1 MVAVSRTRGS
11 PARAERF
18 CKSVRHGRHRGGHHR
33 RADGGRVLLPWLPG
47 DARGDPVVGRLRRI
61 LPRSRCGGRR
71 RRLAHHRTR
80 LGRRHRGG
88 GGVRAGGLPLLRG
101 VGADRHDGHRV
112 RPRHQRDGGARRHL
126 VVGHRAQRRGAGRG
140 ARLRRPGR
148 RPADGAA
155 DGVDGTRGCQHHR
168 VGRHAHVRCG
178 ESRRLRLGGHHRG
191 ARRRL
196 VVVCDLRRPRHRRD
210 DHPVQR
216 RRARRGRRPRSPA
229 PVADDATTDCELRD
243 DWLLEQDVNA
253 WTSLAYV
260 AAGAVLV
267 GEVRRRRLPPAVY
280 ALAAMAIA
288 EGFGSLAYHGA
299 DSDVGQF
306 LHDVPLIG
314 VLGFVAGWHVGRL
327 RSVADR
333 GALVGTAIGLVV
345 SSVMWAVTPGAVNI
359 AVAAAVVV
367 IAAGSWQARRLRMT
381 RVWTGPVLVLGVTA
395 IAFWAVGSP
404 GSPACDPD
412 SWLQPHGVWH
422 VLTALVALTWADAA
436 YAALDPDRA
445 PRMFRRFADRALGLL
460 TIGLVLAFHRSVDVV
475 GRERMPTDRP
485 VLVVANHGNGFVD
498 PIVVASVLHRLPR
511 FLAKAALWKVVVARP
526 FLALAGVLPVY
537 RTGDG
542 DRATDNR
549 SVFEACHH
557 ELAQGATVA
566 IFPEGTTGDRAGL
579 DRVKSGAAR
588 IALGALPTA
597 PDVVIQPIGMAFESK
612 VETRSRAVV
621 MFGEPIVVRDHS
633 THGVDADGAPDRA
646 DAAVLTARITQAL
659 EEVSP
664 QFDTVDE
671 RELLRAAASEERRD
685 ATGHADTSFADC
697 EVVARRL
704 AGAPDAAR
712 LRVIGA
718 YRDFATRLE
727 LLGIT
732 ARQLRPDRV
741 SLTRLALSALV
752 VFLAGSLLMTV
763 TLIHLPAVVIVVVGA
778 GLV

>member
-1 MVAVSRTRGS
+1 
-11 PARAERF
+11 
-18 CKSVRHGRHRGGHHR
+18 
-33 RADGGRVLLPWLPG
+33 
-47 DARGDPVVGRLRRI
+47 
-61 LPRSRCGGRR
+61 
-71 RRLAHHRTR
+71 
-80 LGRRHRGG
+80 
-88 GGVRAGGLPLLRG
+88 
-101 VGADRHDGHRV
+101 
-112 RPRHQRDGGARRHL
+112 
-126 VVGHRAQRRGAGRG
+126 
-140 ARLRRPGR
+140 
-148 RPADGAA
+148 
-155 DGVDGTRGCQHHR
+155 
-168 VGRHAHVRCG
+168 
-178 ESRRLRLGGHHRG
+178 
-191 ARRRL
+191 
-196 VVVCDLRRPRHRRD
+196 
-210 DHPVQR
+210 
-216 RRARRGRRPRSPA
+216 
-229 PVADDATTDCELRD
+229 VADDATTDCELRD

-260 AAGAVLV
+260 AAGAVLI
-267 GEVRRRRLPPAVY
+267 GEVRRRRLPRAVF

-288 EGFGSLAYHGA
+288 EGFGSLLYHGA
-299 DSDVGQF
+299 DSGVGQY

-333 GALVGTAIGLVV
+333 GALVGSAIGLVV
-345 SSVMWAVTPGAVNI
+345 SSVMWAVAPGAVNI

-367 IAAGSWQARRLRMT
+367 IVAGSWQARRRRMT

-621 MFGEPIVVRDHS
+621 MFGEPIVVRDHCTPRPGGEGEFS
-633 THGVDADGAPDRA
+633 DGEPDRDDVTA
-646 DAAVLTARITQAL
+646 LTDRITSAL
-659 EEVSP
+659 EAVSP
-664 QFDTVDE
+664 SFTSVDE
-671 RELLRAAASEERRD
+671 RELLRAAARTERFED
-685 ATGHADTSFADC
+685 SPGHEPRFGDVEHT
-697 EVVARRL
+697 ARRL
-704 AGAPDAAR
+704 AAAPADAR
-712 LRVIGA
+712 ERVISA
-718 YRDFATRLE
+718 YREYATRLQ
-727 LLGIT
+727 LIGVSDP
-732 ARQLRPDRV
+732 QLRRHRLPIA
-741 SLTRLALSALV
+741 RLALSAVALA
-752 VFLAGSLLMTV
+752 LAGTLLMTM
-763 TLIHLPAVVIVVVGA
+763 TLFHLPAMAVVVLGT
-778 GLV
+778 GLVRSTATKGTVRLLLGLVTAATTWIVAGAWLADGWAALGVGLAVAAGGVAALVVWPPLIRQVLALVGRLRVRDRVGLLPPVLAARAAVAAEVRATLGDHDVD